1 MMTKMTTR
9 KMKFHADVSLL
20 TSYVSSSLN
29 PNLSLNLP
37 LTMKTMM
44 MMNVSFASFFLNSYA
59 WI

>member
-1 MMTKMTTR
+1 MMTKMTR

-20 TSYVSSSLN
+20 TSYVSSSFLN